1 LEPGHGRPEFTTFWY
16 HAVVAPADIR
26 VVIPALDEERSLPHV
41 LAAIPKDWVTEV
53 IVVDNGSRDRTA
65 EVARAHGAT
74 VIAQPERGYGAAC
87 LAGIEHARATPCRVL
102 VILDGDFSDH
112 PEQLPDL
119 VKPILEDRADM
130 VIGSRTLGR
139 AESGSLMPQQRFGN
153 WLAGLMIWMF
163 CGRWFS
169 DMGPFRAVD
178 FQKLQS
184 LRMIDRTYGWNVEM
198 QMKALRRG
206 LRVLEVPVDYRVRIG
221 ESKIAGTVK
230 GTIMAGYKIIT
241 TILYYGLIRRD

>member
-1 LEPGHGRPEFTTFWY
+1 MMR
-16 HAVVAPADIR
+16 AVAPADIR

-74 VIAQPERGYGAAC
+74 VLSQPERGYGAAC
-87 LAGIEHARATPCRVL
+87 LKGIEHVATTPCRVL

-119 VKPILEDRADM
+119 VKPILEDRADL

-139 AESGSLMPQQRFGN
+139 AEAGSLLPQQRAGN
-153 WLAGLMIWMF
+153 WLAGFMIWVF
-163 CGRWFS
+163 CGRWYS
-169 DMGPFRAVD
+169 DMGPFRAAD
-178 FQKLQS
+178 FAKFRALNM
-184 LRMIDRTYGWNVEM
+184 RDRTYGWNVEM
-198 QMKALRRG
+198 QMKALRHR

-221 ESKIAGTVK
+221 ESKIAGTVR
-230 GTIMAGYKIIT
+230 GTLSAGYKIIT
-241 TILYYGLIRRD
+241 TILYYGLIQRD